1 MTLLKK
7 ARYETIIKEA
17 KNLFLKHGIDA
28 VTMADLAS
36 HLSIGEASLY
46 RYFGKKQ
53 TLMIEAGIMIW
64 EEVYQALEKRPLKAT
79 GYENIKSFYKFFLEY
94 FQEKPE
100 FFRLLNE
107 FDLKIVQ
114 SAISSEELKDYEK
127 TILKFKSIFD
137 KFFEMG
143 RLDKTIKQGI
153 DSDIFY
159 YTSNHALIS
168 LCKKLATQ
176 SHILAY
182 ESQLGEATQ
191 IECLIQIF
199 LYYIH

>member
-7 ARYETIIKEA
+7 ARYEFIIKEA
-17 KNLFLKHGIDA
+17 KNLFLERGIDA
-28 VTMADLAS
+28 VTMTDLAT

-64 EEVYQALEKRPLKAT
+64 EEVYEVLEKRPLKET
-79 GYENIKSFYKFFLEY
+79 GYENVQSFYEFFLEY
-94 FQEKPE
+94 FQKKPE
-100 FFRLLNE
+100 FFRLANE

-114 SAISSEELKDYEK
+114 TGISNEELKDYEQ
-127 TILKFKSIFD
+127 TILKFKSVFD

-143 RLDKTIKQGI
+143 RLDNTIKEGI

-159 YTSNHALIS
+159 YTTNHALIS

-182 ESQLGEATQ
+182 ESQMEETIQ
-191 IECLIQIF
+191 IECLIKIC
-199 LYYIH
+199 LHYIH